1 MKKKK
6 IVFTLLLMASAAF
19 VTIIV
24 SNSGQNIIGRTVKTK
39 IYPRVL
45 RRMIKEKDKLKL
57 TQKQKSQIEA
67 LMWKCENYGR

>member
-1 MKKKK
+1 MRKKK
-6 IVFTLLLMASAAF
+6 IVFTLLLIASATF

-24 SNSGQNIIGRTVKTK
+24 SNSGQNTIDRTTKTK
-39 IYPRVL
+39 IYPRIL

-67 LMWKCENYGR
+67 LIWKCENYGR